1 MKLLKI
7 TIRIPCDKGFRDEK
21 QIITV
26 DSTSHEL
33 LRNYANENMY
43 EIISEP
49 IEMTIDQLKNRL
61 AHINTDIEIIE
72 ETIKRN
78 VPILLNNKSYQ
89 NTKVFAAKLSQKI
102 TNIYTACDLTS
113 NEVETEWSTHES
125 MLPTYEEYTKDMSLA
140 DKFKFYYDAD
150 LNQPVSAKNLCEEM
164 ADALSSP
171 TWLNGFEKDFEN
183 YLREGEYIR

>member
-21 QIITV
+21 QIITE

-49 IEMTIDQLKNRL
+49 IEMTIDQIKNRL

-78 VPILLNNKSYQ
+78 VPILLNNKSYR
-89 NTKVFAAKLSQKI
+89 NNEVFAEKLSHNI

-113 NEVETEWSTHES
+113 DEVEKEWSTHES
-125 MLPTYEEYTKDMSLA
+125 ILPTYAEYTKNMSLS
-140 DKFKFYYDAD
+140 DKLKMYYDAD
-150 LNQPVSAKNLCEEM
+150 LDQPISATNLCEEM

-183 YLREGEYIR
+183 YLKEREYIR